1 MSISAKLTEER
12 SAFNASMTTTKGIIA
27 ASLTEE
33 VGAFNA
39 FIDPKPDNAAGMY
52 DLVNND
58 FLVNSGT
65 GTFITGQEI

>member
-12 SAFNASMTTTKGIIA
+12 SAFNASIATTKGIIG

-39 FIDPKPDNAAGMY
+39 FIDPKPDNAA
-52 DLVNND
+52 
-58 FLVNSGT
+58 SSKPSAE
-65 GTFITGQEI
+65 QEGLTD